1 MTTRPPSEIKYLAE
15 VLAASISGELYDF
28 LDKHRITNAALAT
41 KLDCSPQAIG
51 ARRKKRHV
59 PTLEVMLRMIFAIED
74 LTGATFERPTFVR
87 EKPRENAKYLGKIK
101 EK

>member
-1 MTTRPPSEIKYLAE
+1 MTRNPNEITHLAQ
-15 VLAASISGELYDF
+15 VYSAHLSGEIYDF
-28 LDKHRITNAALAT
+28 IDKHKISNAALAA
-41 KLDCSPQAIG
+41 KLGCSPQAVG
-51 ARRKKRHV
+51 ARRKNRHV

>member
-1 MTTRPPSEIKYLAE
+1 MTRTPNEITHLSQVVSAF
-15 VLAASISGELYDF
+15 LSGELYDF
-28 LDKHRITNAALAT
+28 LDKHKITNAALAA
-41 KLDCSPQAIG
+41 KLGCSPQAIG

-87 EKPRENAKYLGKIK
+87 EKPRENAVYLGKIK